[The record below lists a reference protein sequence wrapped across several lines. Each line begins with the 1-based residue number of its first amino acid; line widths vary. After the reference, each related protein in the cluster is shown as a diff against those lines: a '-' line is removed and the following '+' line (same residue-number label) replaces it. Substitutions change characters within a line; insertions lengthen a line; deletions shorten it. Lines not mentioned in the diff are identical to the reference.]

1 MALKEEKEE
10 VGRRGD
16 RKANKKEPMDHSC
29 LISSPLPLGRVL
41 DNLKWV
47 VYIFY
52 WDGSSDLVLVGLT
65 SPSTQEFECSEL
77 IASI

>member
-41 DNLKWV
+41 DNLK
-47 VYIFY
+47 
-52 WDGSSDLVLVGLT
+52 
-65 SPSTQEFECSEL
+65 
-77 IASI
+77 